1 MALLAGCSDLL
12 DTSAVDAV
20 VVIEADDQDQVLLT
34 RQEILAEA
42 STWGGTRVGEQT
54 TDASETA
61 LEFTLPGQNLD
72 TALGSLSDLEAP
84 VVSRSI
90 DVDAEQ
96 VTRGTATTVEG
107 AEPPD
112 PTASQ
117 VRLRVE
123 VREATPAGAGAFL
136 QLIMAV
142 FSVVGMVATAGWIM
156 RWWRRRGERT
166 VPPRRRIDR
175 VDLRDGPPTQETPAI
190 PPDPWI

>member
-1 MALLAGCSDLL
+1 MLLGGCSNLL
-12 DTSAVDAV
+12 DPSAADAV
-20 VVIEADDQDQVLLT
+20 VVLEADGADQVLLT
-34 RQEILAEA
+34 RQEVLAGA
-42 STWGGTRVGEQT
+42 PAWGGTRVGEQT
-54 TDASETA
+54 TDASQTA

-72 TALGSLSDLEAP
+72 AALGALADLDAP

-96 VTRGTATTVEG
+96 VTREPVTTVEG
-107 AEPPD
+107 GDPPD
-112 PTASQ
+112 PADRQ

-123 VREATPAGAGAFL
+123 VEEAAPAGAGALL
-136 QLIMAV
+136 QLVMAV

-166 VPPRRRIDR
+166 VPPRRQIDR

-190 PPDPWI
+190 PPDPWA

>member
-1 MALLAGCSDLL
+1 M
-12 DTSAVDAV
+12 
-20 VVIEADDQDQVLLT
+20 VVIEANGPDQVLLT
-34 RQEILAEA
+34 RQEILAGA
-42 STWGGTRVGEQT
+42 SAWGGTRVGEQT
-54 TDASETA
+54 SDASETA

-72 TALGSLSDLEAP
+72 AALGSLSSLEAP

-96 VTRGTATTVEG
+96 VTRAPATTAEG
-107 AEPPD
+107 ADPPD
-112 PTASQ
+112 PAAGQ

-123 VREATPAGAGAFL
+123 VKEATPAGAGVFL

-142 FSVVGMVATAGWIM
+142 FSVIGMVATAGWIM

-175 VDLRDGPPTQETPAI
+175 VDLRDGPPTQETPAV
-190 PPDPWI
+190 PSDPRT